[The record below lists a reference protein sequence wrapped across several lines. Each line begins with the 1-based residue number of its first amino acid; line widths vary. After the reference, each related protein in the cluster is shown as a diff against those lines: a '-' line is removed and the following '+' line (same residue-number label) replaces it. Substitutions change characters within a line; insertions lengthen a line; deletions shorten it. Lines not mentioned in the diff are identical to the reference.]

1 MQKGA
6 IFFVKFGI
14 YALFCYF
21 WAVIQIQNVTKSFGM
36 QVLLDGASLLIGD
49 HERVGL
55 VGRNGCGK
63 STLFKMI
70 LGQECLDGGNI
81 DIPKKYTLGY
91 LQQHLNFTHATVHE
105 EACSVLK
112 PNEDGWLEEHKV
124 EAILFGLG
132 FDEESMHKSPML
144 LSGGFQI
151 RLNLAKVLAAEP
163 DMLLL
168 DEPTNYLDIVSMR
181 WLSRFL
187 RSWKGEVL
195 LITHDHHFMDEV
207 CTHTA
212 GIFRH
217 KIRKVKGTV
226 EKLRETIAEEEEVA
240 QRTQENEAK
249 KKEQLEKV
257 IERFRYK
264 AAKAAMVQSKIKAA
278 AKLATGERLTHER
291 NLDFSFTE
299 AGFPGKRMLQIKG
312 LTFAYPNGPELITDL
327 TMEVFKGDRIAVIGP
342 NGRGKTTL
350 LNLIAKELQPTAGE
364 ISYNPNLQINYFGQ
378 TNINRLNL
386 DNTVEEEIA
395 SAIEEVSQKSRARG
409 LAGLMMFSGDAALK
423 KVKVLSGGERSR
435 VLLGKILASAC
446 NMLLLDEP
454 TNHLDMESIE
464 SLIDALEDYE
474 GTALVVT
481 HDEELLH
488 AFANRLVVFDGGTCR
503 IFEGTYADF
512 LEKVGWASEK
522 KPGGANSANIKVS
535 NIDVKTDSSP
545 IPSAA
550 NATGIAEAGGV
561 PRAGMDR
568 KARADYI
575 AERSKVI
582 KPLEKKLAK
591 IEEDIAKAEALG
603 GELEAKLV
611 TASENGDGNAIT
623 AIAKDMDDNKKSVDS
638 LYEDWEKTSAEL
650 ESAKDR
656 YPI

>member
-1 MQKGA
+1 M
-6 IFFVKFGI
+6 
-14 YALFCYF
+14 
-21 WAVIQIQNVTKSFGM
+21 IQIQNVSKSFGM
-36 QVLLDGASLLIGD
+36 QVLLDGASMLVAD

-81 DIPKKYTLGY
+81 DIPKGYTIGY
-91 LQQHLNFTHATVHE
+91 LQQHIKFTHPTVHE

-112 PNEDGWLEEHKV
+112 VNEDGWLEEHKV

-132 FDEESMHKSPML
+132 FDEESMQKDPML

-151 RLNLAKVLAAEP
+151 RLNLAKVLASEP

-187 RSWKGEVL
+187 RAWKGEVL

-207 CTHTA
+207 CTHTV
-212 GIFRH
+212 GIHRH
-217 KIRKVKGTV
+217 KMRKVKGTV

-240 QRTQENEAK
+240 MRTQENEQR
-249 KKEQLEKV
+249 KKEQLERV

-291 NLDFSFTE
+291 NLDFNFKNAE
-299 AGFPGKRMLQIKG
+299 FPGKRMLQIHG
-312 LTFAYPNGPELITDL
+312 LSFAYKNENGYGPELISDL
-327 TMEVFKGDRIAVIGP
+327 ELEVFKGDRIAIIGP

-350 LNLIAKELQPTAGE
+350 LNLIAKEFEPTKGT
-364 ISYNPNLQINYFGQ
+364 INYNPNLKINYFGQ

-386 DNTVEEEIA
+386 ENTVEEEIA
-395 SAIEEVSQKSRARG
+395 SAIADVSQKSRARS
-409 LAGLMMFSGDAALK
+409 LAGVMMFSGDTAMK

-435 VLLGKILASAC
+435 VLLGKILANES

-464 SLIDALEDYE
+464 SLIDALEDYD

-488 AFANRLVVFDGGTCR
+488 AFATRLIVFDGGKCR

-535 NIDVKTDSSP
+535 NIDVTDDKPVSS
-545 IPSAA
+545 
-550 NATGIAEAGGV
+550 T
-561 PRAGMDR
+561 PRTKEDR
-568 KARADYI
+568 RARADYI

-582 KPLEKKLAK
+582 KPLEKETARLEA
-591 IEEDIAKAEALG
+591 EIAKAEALG

-611 TASENGDGNAIT
+611 AASESGDGNAIT
-623 AIAKDMDDNKKSVDS
+623 SIAKDMDENKKLTEE
-638 LYEDWEKTSAEL
+638 LYAAWEKATAAL
-650 ESAKDR
+650 EEAKEKYKLD
-656 YPI
+656 

>member
-1 MQKGA
+1 M
-6 IFFVKFGI
+6 
-14 YALFCYF
+14 
-21 WAVIQIQNVTKSFGM
+21 IQIQNVSKSFGM
-36 QVLLDGASLLIGD
+36 QVLLDGASMLVAD

-81 DIPKKYTLGY
+81 DIPKGYTIGY
-91 LQQHLNFTHATVHE
+91 LQQHIKFTHPTVHE

-112 PNEDGWLEEHKV
+112 VNEDGWLEEHKV

-132 FDEESMHKSPML
+132 FDEESMQKDPML

-151 RLNLAKVLAAEP
+151 RLNLAKVLASEP

-187 RSWKGEVL
+187 RAWKGEVL

-207 CTHTA
+207 CTHTV
-212 GIFRH
+212 GIHRH
-217 KIRKVKGTV
+217 KMRKVKGTV

-240 QRTQENEAK
+240 MRTQENEQR

-278 AKLATGERLTHER
+278 AKLATGERLSHER
-291 NLDFSFTE
+291 NLDFNFKNAE
-299 AGFPGKRMLQIKG
+299 FPGKRMLQIHG
-312 LTFAYPNGPELITDL
+312 LHFAYKNEDGYGPELITDL
-327 TMEVFKGDRIAVIGP
+327 EMEIFKGDRIAIIGP

-350 LNLIAKELQPTAGE
+350 LNLIANEFAPTQGT
-364 ISYNPNLQINYFGQ
+364 INYNPNLKINYFGQ

-395 SAIEEVSQKSRARG
+395 SAITDVSQKSRARS
-409 LAGLMMFSGDAALK
+409 LAGLMMFSGDTAMK
-423 KVKVLSGGERSR
+423 KIKVLSGGERSR
-435 VLLGKILASAC
+435 VLLGKILANES

-464 SLIDALEDYE
+464 SLIDALEDYD

-488 AFANRLVVFDGGTCR
+488 AFANRLIVFDGGKCR
-503 IFEGTYADF
+503 VFEGSYADF

-522 KPGGANSANIKVS
+522 KPGGASSANIKVS
-535 NIDVKTDSSP
+535 NIDVTNDKPVSS
-545 IPSAA
+545 
-550 NATGIAEAGGV
+550 T
-561 PRAGMDR
+561 PRSKEDR
-568 KARADYI
+568 RARADYI

-582 KPLEKKLAK
+582 KPLEKETARLEA
-591 IEEDIAKAEALG
+591 EIAKAEAIG

-611 TASENGDGNAIT
+611 AASESGDGNAIT
-623 AIAKDMDDNKKSVDS
+623 AIAKDMDDNKKLTEE
-638 LYEDWEKTSAEL
+638 LYAAWEKASAEL
-650 ESAKDR
+650 EAAKDK
-656 YPI
+656 YKLD

>member
-1 MQKGA
+1 MACDFMASSGQFLNSTPVDQSVIITVGPFGNDIEGCLITVLFEHGQSDINIALWAIVERERNSCRTEACPGTDLNGLRVSGTRNGDREHPTHRHCKRSTLFHGPPFGYVYQVKIHPIWQKGA

-14 YALFCYF
+14 YGLFCYF
-21 WAVIQIQNVTKSFGM
+21 WAVIQIQNVTKSFGV
-36 QVLLDGASLLIGD
+36 QVLLDGASLLVGD

-70 LGQECLDGGNI
+70 LGQECLDGGSI

-151 RLNLAKVLAAEP
+151 RLNLAKVLASEP

-187 RSWKGEVL
+187 RNWKGEVL

-212 GIFRH
+212 GIHRH

-226 EKLRETIAEEEEVA
+226 EKLRETITEEEEVA

-299 AGFPGKRMLQIKG
+299 APFPGKRMLQIKG
-312 LTFAYPNGPELITDL
+312 LSFAYDGGPELITDL

-364 ISYNPNLQINYFGQ
+364 ISHNPNLQINYFGQ

-395 SAIEEVSQKSRARG
+395 TAIEEVSQKSRARG

-488 AFANRLVVFDGGTCR
+488 AFATRLVVFDGGKCR
-503 IFEGTYADF
+503 IFEGSYADF

-522 KPGGANSANIKVS
+522 KPGGTESANIK
-535 NIDVKTDSSP
+535 K
-545 IPSAA
+545 
-550 NATGIAEAGGV
+550 
-561 PRAGMDR
+561 RL
-568 KARADYI
+568 K
-575 AERSKVI
+575 
-582 KPLEKKLAK
+582 
-591 IEEDIAKAEALG
+591 
-603 GELEAKLV
+603 
-611 TASENGDGNAIT
+611 
-623 AIAKDMDDNKKSVDS
+623 
-638 LYEDWEKTSAEL
+638 
-650 ESAKDR
+650 
-656 YPI
+656 

>member
-1 MQKGA
+1 MTSRPELLT
-6 IFFVKFGI
+6 KFSS
-14 YALFCYF
+14 
-21 WAVIQIQNVTKSFGM
+21 VIQIQNVSKSFGV
-36 QVLLDGASLLIGD
+36 QVLLDGASMLVGD

-63 STLFKMI
+63 STLFKLI
-70 LGQECLDGGNI
+70 LGQECLDGGSI

-112 PNEDGWLEEHKV
+112 PNEDGWIEEHKV

-151 RLNLAKVLAAEP
+151 RLNLAKVLASEP

-217 KIRKVKGTV
+217 KIRKVKGSV
-226 EKLRETIAEEEEVA
+226 EKLRETVAEEEEVA

-249 KKEQLEKV
+249 KKAQLEQV

-299 AGFPGKRMLQIKG
+299 AGFPGKRMLQIKE
-312 LTFAYPNGPELITDL
+312 LSFAYPNRAEDGTVQGMGPELITDL

-350 LNLIAKELQPTAGE
+350 LNLIAKELSPTAGE
-364 ISYNPNLQINYFGQ
+364 ISHNPNLQINYFGQ

-395 SAIEEVSQKSRARG
+395 SAIEEVAQKSRARG

-435 VLLGKILASAC
+435 VLLGKILASPC

-474 GTALVVT
+474 GTAMVVT

-488 AFANRLVVFDGGTCR
+488 AFATRLVVFDGGKCR

-522 KPGGANSANIKVS
+522 KPGGSESANIKVS
-535 NIDVKTDSSP
+535 NIDVKTDSGN
-545 IPSAA
+545 SA
-550 NATGIAEAGGV
+550 GAG
-561 PRAGMDR
+561 PRTKEDR

-575 AERSKVI
+575 AERSKVV
-582 KPLEKKLAK
+582 KPLEKQLAK

-611 TASENGDGNAIT
+611 TASESGDGNAIT
-623 AIAKDMDDNKKSVDS
+623 AIAKDMDDNKKKVDQ
-638 LYEDWEKTSAEL
+638 LYEEWERVSAEL
-650 ESAKDR
+650 EAAKDK

>member
-1 MQKGA
+1 M
-6 IFFVKFGI
+6 
-14 YALFCYF
+14 
-21 WAVIQIQNVTKSFGM
+21 IQVQNVSKSFGM
-36 QVLLDGASLLIGD
+36 QVLLDGASMLVAD

-70 LGQECLDGGNI
+70 LGQECIDGGNI
-81 DIPKKYTLGY
+81 DIPKGYTIGY
-91 LQQHLNFTHATVHE
+91 LQQHIKFTHPTVHE

-112 PNEDGWLEEHKV
+112 VNEDGWLEEHKV

-132 FDEESMHKSPML
+132 FDEESMQKDPML

-151 RLNLAKVLAAEP
+151 RLNLAKVLASEP

-187 RSWKGEVL
+187 RAWKGEVL

-207 CTHTA
+207 CTHTV
-212 GIFRH
+212 GIHRH
-217 KIRKVKGTV
+217 KMRKVKGTV

-240 QRTQENEAK
+240 MRTQENEQR

-291 NLDFSFTE
+291 NLDFNFKSAE
-299 AGFPGKRMLQIKG
+299 FPGKRMLQIHG
-312 LTFAYPNGPELITDL
+312 LHFAYKNEDGYGPELITDL
-327 TMEVFKGDRIAVIGP
+327 EMEVFKGDRIAIIGP

-350 LNLIAKELQPTAGE
+350 LNLIANEFAPTQGT
-364 ISYNPNLQINYFGQ
+364 INYNPNLKINYFGQ

-395 SAIEEVSQKSRARG
+395 SAIADVSQKSRARS
-409 LAGLMMFSGDAALK
+409 LAGLMMFSGDTAMK
-423 KVKVLSGGERSR
+423 KIKVLSGGERSR
-435 VLLGKILASAC
+435 VLLGKILANES

-464 SLIDALEDYE
+464 SLIDALEDYD

-488 AFANRLVVFDGGTCR
+488 AFANRLIVFDGGKCR
-503 IFEGTYADF
+503 VFEGSYADF

-535 NIDVKTDSSP
+535 NIDVTDDKPVSS
-545 IPSAA
+545 
-550 NATGIAEAGGV
+550 T
-561 PRAGMDR
+561 PRTKEDR
-568 KARADYI
+568 RARADYI

-582 KPLEKKLAK
+582 KPLEKETARLEA
-591 IEEDIAKAEALG
+591 EIAKAEAIG

-611 TASENGDGNAIT
+611 AASESGDGNAIT
-623 AIAKDMDDNKKSVDS
+623 SIAKEMDDNKKLTEE
-638 LYEDWEKTSAEL
+638 LYAAWEKASAEL
-650 ESAKDR
+650 EAAKDK
-656 YPI
+656 YKLD

>member
-1 MQKGA
+1 
-6 IFFVKFGI
+6 
-14 YALFCYF
+14 
-21 WAVIQIQNVTKSFGM
+21 M
-36 QVLLDGASLLIGD
+36 QVLLDGASMLVAD

-81 DIPKKYTLGY
+81 DIPKGYTIGY
-91 LQQHLNFTHATVHE
+91 LQQHIKFTHPTVHE

-112 PNEDGWLEEHKV
+112 VNEDGWLEEH
-124 EAILFGLG
+124 
-132 FDEESMHKSPML
+132 
-144 LSGGFQI
+144 
-151 RLNLAKVLAAEP
+151 
-163 DMLLL
+163 
-168 DEPTNYLDIVSMR
+168 EPTNYLDIVSMR

-187 RSWKGEVL
+187 RAWKGEVL

-207 CTHTA
+207 CTHTV
-212 GIFRH
+212 GIHRH
-217 KIRKVKGTV
+217 KMRKVKGTV

-240 QRTQENEAK
+240 MRTQENEQR

-278 AKLATGERLTHER
+278 AKLATGERLSHER
-291 NLDFSFTE
+291 NLDFNFKNAE
-299 AGFPGKRMLQIKG
+299 FPGKRMLQIHG
-312 LTFAYPNGPELITDL
+312 LSFAYKNEDGYGPELISDL
-327 TMEVFKGDRIAVIGP
+327 ELEVFKGDRIAIIGP

-350 LNLIAKELQPTAGE
+350 LNLIAKEFEPTQGT
-364 ISYNPNLQINYFGQ
+364 INYNPNLKINYFGQ

-386 DNTVEEEIA
+386 ENTVEEEIA
-395 SAIEEVSQKSRARG
+395 SAIADVSQKSRARS
-409 LAGLMMFSGDAALK
+409 LAGVMMFSGDTAMK

-435 VLLGKILASAC
+435 VLLGKILANES

-464 SLIDALEDYE
+464 SLIDALEDYD

-488 AFANRLVVFDGGTCR
+488 AFATRLIVFDGGKCR

-535 NIDVKTDSSP
+535 NIDVTDDKPVSS
-545 IPSAA
+545 
-550 NATGIAEAGGV
+550 T
-561 PRAGMDR
+561 PRTKEDR
-568 KARADYI
+568 RARADYI

-582 KPLEKKLAK
+582 KPLEKETARLEA
-591 IEEDIAKAEALG
+591 EIAKAEALG

-611 TASENGDGNAIT
+611 AASESGDGNAIT
-623 AIAKDMDDNKKSVDS
+623 SIAKDMDENKKLTEE
-638 LYEDWEKTSAEL
+638 LYAAWEKASAEL
-650 ESAKDR
+650 EAAKDK
-656 YPI
+656 YKLD

>member
-1 MQKGA
+1 M
-6 IFFVKFGI
+6 
-14 YALFCYF
+14 
-21 WAVIQIQNVTKSFGM
+21 IQIQNVSKSFGV
-36 QVLLDGASLLIGD
+36 QVLLDGASLLVGD

-70 LGQECLDGGNI
+70 MGQECLDGGSI

-112 PNEDGWLEEHKV
+112 PNEDGWIEEHKV

-132 FDEESMHKSPML
+132 FDEESMHKSPSF

-151 RLNLAKVLAAEP
+151 RLNLAKVLASEP

-187 RSWKGEVL
+187 RNWKGEVL

-217 KIRKVKGTV
+217 KIRKVKGSV

-299 AGFPGKRMLQIKG
+299 APFPGKRMLQIKG
-312 LTFAYPNGPELITDL
+312 LSFAYPDKDADGNVKGMGPELITDL

-364 ISYNPNLQINYFGQ
+364 ISHNPNLQINYFGQ

-386 DNTVEEEIA
+386 ENNVEEEIA
-395 SAIEEVSQKSRARG
+395 TAIEEVSQKSRARG

-474 GTALVVT
+474 GTAMVVT

-488 AFANRLVVFDGGTCR
+488 AFATRLVVFDGGKCR

-522 KPGGANSANIKVS
+522 KPGGTESANIKVS
-535 NIDVKTDSSP
+535 NIDVKTDS
-545 IPSAA
+545 A
-550 NATGIAEAGGV
+550 NSGA
-561 PRAGMDR
+561 PRAKEDR

-575 AERSKVI
+575 AERSKII
-582 KPLEKKLAK
+582 KPLEKRLAN
-591 IEEDIAKAEALG
+591 IEAEIAKAEALG

-611 TASENGDGNAIT
+611 TASESGDGNAIT
-623 AIAKDMDDNKKSVDS
+623 AIAKDMDDNKKKVDQ

-650 ESAKDR
+650 ESAKDK

>member
-1 MQKGA
+1 MAWGSLFF
-6 IFFVKFGI
+6 IFGF
-14 YALFCYF
+14 
-21 WAVIQIQNVTKSFGM
+21 VIQIQNVSKSFGM
-36 QVLLDGASLLIGD
+36 QVLLDGASMLVAD
-49 HERVGL
+49 HERVG
-55 VGRNGCGK
+55 
-63 STLFKMI
+63 
-70 LGQECLDGGNI
+70 
-81 DIPKKYTLGY
+81 P
-91 LQQHLNFTHATVHE
+91 TVHE

-112 PNEDGWLEEHKV
+112 VNEDGWLEEHKV

-132 FDEESMHKSPML
+132 FDEESMQKDPML

-151 RLNLAKVLAAEP
+151 RLNLAKVLASEP

-187 RSWKGEVL
+187 RAWKGEVL

-207 CTHTA
+207 CTHTV
-212 GIFRH
+212 GIHRH
-217 KIRKVKGTV
+217 KMRKVKGTV

-240 QRTQENEAK
+240 MRTQENEQR

-291 NLDFSFTE
+291 NLDFNFKNAE
-299 AGFPGKRMLQIKG
+299 FPGKRMLQIHG
-312 LTFAYPNGPELITDL
+312 LHFAYKNENGYGPELISDL
-327 TMEVFKGDRIAVIGP
+327 EMEVFKGDRIAIIGP

-350 LNLIAKELQPTAGE
+350 LNLIAKEFEPTQGT
-364 ISYNPNLQINYFGQ
+364 INYNPNLKINYFGQ

-386 DNTVEEEIA
+386 ENTVEEEIA
-395 SAIEEVSQKSRARG
+395 SAIADVSQKSRARS
-409 LAGLMMFSGDAALK
+409 LAGLMMFSGDTAMK

-435 VLLGKILASAC
+435 VLLGKILANESNMLLLDEPKILANES

-464 SLIDALEDYE
+464 SLIDALEDYD

-488 AFANRLVVFDGGTCR
+488 AFATR
-503 IFEGTYADF
+503 ADF

-535 NIDVKTDSSP
+535 NIDVTDDKPVSS
-545 IPSAA
+545 
-550 NATGIAEAGGV
+550 T
-561 PRAGMDR
+561 PRTKEDR
-568 KARADYI
+568 RARADYI

-582 KPLEKKLAK
+582 KPLEKETARLEA
-591 IEEDIAKAEALG
+591 EIAKAEALG

-611 TASENGDGNAIT
+611 AASESGDGNAIT
-623 AIAKDMDDNKKSVDS
+623 SIAKDMDENKKLTEE
-638 LYEDWEKTSAEL
+638 LYAAWEKASAEL
-650 ESAKDR
+650 EAAKDK
-656 YPI
+656 YKLD

>member
-1 MQKGA
+1 M
-6 IFFVKFGI
+6 
-14 YALFCYF
+14 
-21 WAVIQIQNVTKSFGM
+21 IQIQNVTKSFGV

-291 NLDFSFTE
+291 NLEFSFTE

-312 LTFAYPNGPELITDL
+312 LSFAYPNKSEDGNLQGMGPELITDL

-512 LEKVGWASEK
+512 LEKVGWVSEK

-535 NIDVKTDSSP
+535 NIDVKGDSENAA
-545 IPSAA
+545 PSAK
-550 NATGIAEAGGV
+550 E
-561 PRAGMDR
+561 DR

-611 TASENGDGNAIT
+611 AASESGDGNAIT

>member
-1 MQKGA
+1 M
-6 IFFVKFGI
+6 
-14 YALFCYF
+14 
-21 WAVIQIQNVTKSFGM
+21 
-36 QVLLDGASLLIGD
+36 
-49 HERVGL
+49 
-55 VGRNGCGK
+55 
-63 STLFKMI
+63 
-70 LGQECLDGGNI
+70 
-81 DIPKKYTLGY
+81 
-91 LQQHLNFTHATVHE
+91 
-105 EACSVLK
+105 
-112 PNEDGWLEEHKV
+112 NEDGWLEEHKV

-132 FDEESMHKSPML
+132 FDEESMQKDPML

-151 RLNLAKVLAAEP
+151 RLNLAKVLASEP

-187 RSWKGEVL
+187 RAWKGEVL

-207 CTHTA
+207 CTHTV
-212 GIFRH
+212 GIHRH
-217 KIRKVKGTV
+217 KMRKVKGTV

-240 QRTQENEAK
+240 MRTQENEQR

-291 NLDFSFTE
+291 NLDFNFKNAE
-299 AGFPGKRMLQIKG
+299 FPGKRMLQIHG
-312 LTFAYPNGPELITDL
+312 LSFAYKNENGYGPELISDL
-327 TMEVFKGDRIAVIGP
+327 ELEVFKGDRIAIIGP

-350 LNLIAKELQPTAGE
+350 LNLIAKEFEPTQGT
-364 ISYNPNLQINYFGQ
+364 INYNPNLKINYFGQ

-386 DNTVEEEIA
+386 ENTVEEEIA
-395 SAIEEVSQKSRARG
+395 SAITDVSQKSRARS
-409 LAGLMMFSGDAALK
+409 LAGVMMFSGDTAMK

-435 VLLGKILASAC
+435 VLLGKILANES

-464 SLIDALEDYE
+464 SLIDALEDYD

-488 AFANRLVVFDGGTCR
+488 AFATRLIVFDGGKCR

-535 NIDVKTDSSP
+535 NIDVTDDKPVSS
-545 IPSAA
+545 
-550 NATGIAEAGGV
+550 T
-561 PRAGMDR
+561 PRTKEDR
-568 KARADYI
+568 RARADYI

-582 KPLEKKLAK
+582 KPLEKETARLEA
-591 IEEDIAKAEALG
+591 EIAKAEALG

-611 TASENGDGNAIT
+611 AASESGDGNAIT
-623 AIAKDMDDNKKSVDS
+623 SIAKDMDENKKLTEE
-638 LYEDWEKTSAEL
+638 LYAAWEKASAEL
-650 ESAKDR
+650 EAAKDK
-656 YPI
+656 YKLD

>member
-1 MQKGA
+1 M
-6 IFFVKFGI
+6 
-14 YALFCYF
+14 
-21 WAVIQIQNVTKSFGM
+21 IQIQNVSKSFGM
-36 QVLLDGASLLIGD
+36 QVLLDGASMLVAD

-81 DIPKKYTLGY
+81 DIPKGYTIGY
-91 LQQHLNFTHATVHE
+91 LQQHIKFTHPTVHK

-112 PNEDGWLEEHKV
+112 VNEDGWLEEHKV

-132 FDEESMHKSPML
+132 FDEESMQKDPML

-151 RLNLAKVLAAEP
+151 RLNLAKVLASEP

-187 RSWKGEVL
+187 RAWKGEVL

-207 CTHTA
+207 CTHTV
-212 GIFRH
+212 GIHRH
-217 KIRKVKGTV
+217 KMRKVKGTV

-240 QRTQENEAK
+240 MRTQENEQR

-291 NLDFSFTE
+291 NLDFNFKNAE
-299 AGFPGKRMLQIKG
+299 FPGKRMLQIHG
-312 LTFAYPNGPELITDL
+312 LHFAYKNENGYGPELISDL
-327 TMEVFKGDRIAVIGP
+327 EMEVFKGDRIAIIGP

-350 LNLIAKELQPTAGE
+350 LNLIAKEFEPTQGT
-364 ISYNPNLQINYFGQ
+364 INYNPNLKINYFGQ

-386 DNTVEEEIA
+386 ENTVEEEIA
-395 SAIEEVSQKSRARG
+395 SAIADVSQKSRARS
-409 LAGLMMFSGDAALK
+409 LAGVMMFSGDTAMK

-435 VLLGKILASAC
+435 VLLGKILANES

-464 SLIDALEDYE
+464 SLIDALEDYD

-488 AFANRLVVFDGGTCR
+488 AFATRLIVFDGGKCR

-535 NIDVKTDSSP
+535 NIDVTDDK
-545 IPSAA
+545 IVGSA
-550 NATGIAEAGGV
+550 
-561 PRAGMDR
+561 PRSKEDR
-568 KARADYI
+568 RARADYI

-582 KPLEKKLAK
+582 KPLEKETARLEA
-591 IEEDIAKAEALG
+591 EIAKAEALG

-611 TASENGDGNAIT
+611 AASESGDGNAIT
-623 AIAKDMDDNKKSVDS
+623 AIAKDMDENKKLTEE
-638 LYEDWEKTSAEL
+638 LYAAWEKASAEL
-650 ESAKDR
+650 EAAKDK
-656 YPI
+656 YKLD

>member
-1 MQKGA
+1 
-6 IFFVKFGI
+6 
-14 YALFCYF
+14 
-21 WAVIQIQNVTKSFGM
+21 
-36 QVLLDGASLLIGD
+36 
-49 HERVGL
+49 
-55 VGRNGCGK
+55 
-63 STLFKMI
+63 MI
-70 LGQECLDGGNI
+70 LGQECLDGGSI

-112 PNEDGWLEEHKV
+112 PNEDGWIEEHKV

-151 RLNLAKVLAAEP
+151 RLNLAKVLASEP

-187 RSWKGEVL
+187 RNWKGEVL

-217 KIRKVKGTV
+217 KIRKVKGSV
-226 EKLRETIAEEEEVA
+226 EKLRETVAEEEEVA

-249 KKEQLEKV
+249 KKAQLEQV

-312 LTFAYPNGPELITDL
+312 LSFAYPSRTEDGTVQGMGPELITDL
-327 TMEVFKGDRIAVIGP
+327 TMEVFKGDRIAIIGP

-350 LNLIAKELQPTAGE
+350 LNLIAKELSPTAGE
-364 ISYNPNLQINYFGQ
+364 ISHNPNLQINYFGQ

-395 SAIEEVSQKSRARG
+395 SAIEEVAQKSRARG

-435 VLLGKILASAC
+435 VLLGKILASPC

-474 GTALVVT
+474 GTAMVVT

-488 AFANRLVVFDGGTCR
+488 AFATRLVVFDGGKCR

-522 KPGGANSANIKVS
+522 KPGGSESANIKVS
-535 NIDVKTDSSP
+535 NIDVKTDGG
-545 IPSAA
+545 SASA
-550 NATGIAEAGGV
+550 NNAAGGA
-561 PRAGMDR
+561 PRAKEDR

-591 IEEDIAKAEALG
+591 LEEDIAKAEALG

-611 TASENGDGNAIT
+611 TASESGDGNAIT
-623 AIAKDMDDNKKSVDS
+623 AIAKDMDDNKKKVDQ
-638 LYEDWEKTSAEL
+638 LYEEWEKVSAEL
-650 ESAKDR
+650 EAAKDK

>member
-1 MQKGA
+1 
-6 IFFVKFGI
+6 
-14 YALFCYF
+14 
-21 WAVIQIQNVTKSFGM
+21 
-36 QVLLDGASLLIGD
+36 
-49 HERVGL
+49 VGL

-70 LGQECLDGGNI
+70 LGQECLDGGSI

-132 FDEESMHKSPML
+132 FDEESMHKSPSL

-151 RLNLAKVLAAEP
+151 RLNLAKVLASEP

-226 EKLRETIAEEEEVA
+226 EKLRETVAEEEEVA

-291 NLDFSFTE
+291 NLEFSFTE

-312 LTFAYPNGPELITDL
+312 LSFAYPNKGEDGTVQGMGPELITDL

-364 ISYNPNLQINYFGQ
+364 ITYNPNLQINYFGQ

-409 LAGLMMFSGDAALK
+409 LAGLMMFSGDNALK

-435 VLLGKILASAC
+435 VLLGKILASPC

-488 AFANRLVVFDGGTCR
+488 AFATRLVVFDGGTCR

-522 KPGGANSANIKVS
+522 KPGGSESANIKVS
-535 NIDVKTDSSP
+535 NIDVKGDADNPAPASN
-545 IPSAA
+545 A
-550 NATGIAEAGGV
+550 NAA
-561 PRAGMDR
+561 PRAKEDR

-611 TASENGDGNAIT
+611 TASESGDGNAIT
-623 AIAKDMDDNKKSVDS
+623 AIAKDMDDNKNLVDS
-638 LYEDWEKTSAEL
+638 LYAEWERTSAEL
-650 ESAKDR
+650 EAAKDK

>member
-1 MQKGA
+1 
-6 IFFVKFGI
+6 
-14 YALFCYF
+14 
-21 WAVIQIQNVTKSFGM
+21 VIQIQNVSKSFGV
-36 QVLLDGASLLIGD
+36 QVLLDGASLLVGD

-70 LGQECLDGGNI
+70 LGQECLDGGSI

-132 FDEESMHKSPML
+132 FDEESMHKSPSL

-151 RLNLAKVLAAEP
+151 RLNLAKVLASEP

-217 KIRKVKGTV
+217 KIRKVKGSV
-226 EKLRETIAEEEEVA
+226 EKLRETVAEEEEVA

-291 NLDFSFTE
+291 NLEFSFTE

-312 LTFAYPNGPELITDL
+312 LSFAYPNKGEDGTVQGMGPELITDL

-364 ISYNPNLQINYFGQ
+364 ITYNPNLQINYFGQ

-409 LAGLMMFSGDAALK
+409 LAGLMMFSGDNALK

-435 VLLGKILASAC
+435 VLLGKILASPC

-488 AFANRLVVFDGGTCR
+488 AFATRLVVFDGGTCR

-522 KPGGANSANIKVS
+522 KPGGSESANIKVS
-535 NIDVKTDSSP
+535 NIDVKGDANSP
-545 IPSAA
+545 APASNA
-550 NATGIAEAGGV
+550 NAA
-561 PRAGMDR
+561 PRAKEDR

-582 KPLEKKLAK
+582 KPLEKKLTK

-611 TASENGDGNAIT
+611 TASESGDGNAIT
-623 AIAKDMDDNKKSVDS
+623 AIAKDMDDNKNLVDS
-638 LYEDWEKTSAEL
+638 LYAEWERTSAEL
-650 ESAKDR
+650 EAAKDK

>member
-1 MQKGA
+1 MCG
-6 IFFVKFGI
+6 IWHGRRFFLI
-14 YALFCYF
+14 LPP
-21 WAVIQIQNVTKSFGM
+21 VIQIQNVTKSFGV

-291 NLDFSFTE
+291 NLEFSFTE

-312 LTFAYPNGPELITDL
+312 ISFAYPNKGEDGTVQGMGPELITDL

-512 LEKVGWASEK
+512 LEKVGWSSEK

-535 NIDVKTDSSP
+535 NIDVKGDSGANRADNAA
-545 IPSAA
+545 PSAK
-550 NATGIAEAGGV
+550 E
-561 PRAGMDR
+561 DR

-611 TASENGDGNAIT
+611 AASESGDGNAIT
-623 AIAKDMDDNKKSVDS
+623 AIAKDMDDNKKVVDS

>member
-1 MQKGA
+1 M
-6 IFFVKFGI
+6 
-14 YALFCYF
+14 
-21 WAVIQIQNVTKSFGM
+21 
-36 QVLLDGASLLIGD
+36 DGASLLVGD

-70 LGQECLDGGNI
+70 LGQECLDGGSI

-112 PNEDGWLEEHKV
+112 PNEEGWIEEHKV

-132 FDEESMHKSPML
+132 FDEESMHKSPSF

-151 RLNLAKVLAAEP
+151 RLNLAKVLASEP

-187 RSWKGEVL
+187 RNWKGEVL

-217 KIRKVKGTV
+217 KIRKVKGSV

-299 AGFPGKRMLQIKG
+299 APFPGKRMLQIKG
-312 LTFAYPNGPELITDL
+312 LSFAYPDKDADGNVKGMGPELITDL

-364 ISYNPNLQINYFGQ
+364 ISHNPNLQINYFGQ

-386 DNTVEEEIA
+386 ENNVEEEIA
-395 SAIEEVSQKSRARG
+395 TAIEEVSQKSRARG

-474 GTALVVT
+474 GTAMVVT

-488 AFANRLVVFDGGTCR
+488 AFATRLVVFDGGKCR

-522 KPGGANSANIKVS
+522 KPGGSESANIKVS
-535 NIDVKTDSSP
+535 NIDVKTDNGNSG
-545 IPSAA
+545 A
-550 NATGIAEAGGV
+550 
-561 PRAGMDR
+561 PRAKEDR

-575 AERSKVI
+575 AERSKII
-582 KPLEKKLAK
+582 KPLEKRLAN
-591 IEEDIAKAEALG
+591 IEAEIAKAEALG
-603 GELEAKLV
+603 GELESKLV
-611 TASENGDGNAIT
+611 TASESGDGNAIT
-623 AIAKDMDDNKKSVDS
+623 AIAKEMDDNKKKVDQ

-650 ESAKDR
+650 ESAKDK

>member
-1 MQKGA
+1 M
-6 IFFVKFGI
+6 
-14 YALFCYF
+14 
-21 WAVIQIQNVTKSFGM
+21 IQVQNVSKSFGM
-36 QVLLDGASLLIGD
+36 QVLLDGASMLVAD

-70 LGQECLDGGNI
+70 LGQECIDGGNI
-81 DIPKKYTLGY
+81 DIPKGYTIGY
-91 LQQHLNFTHATVHE
+91 LQQHIKFTHPTVHE

-112 PNEDGWLEEHKV
+112 VNEDGWLEEHKV

-132 FDEESMHKSPML
+132 FDEESMQKDPML

-151 RLNLAKVLAAEP
+151 RLNLAKVLASEP

-187 RSWKGEVL
+187 RAWKGEVL

-207 CTHTA
+207 CTHTV
-212 GIFRH
+212 GIHRH
-217 KIRKVKGTV
+217 KMRKVKGTV

-240 QRTQENEAK
+240 MRTHENEQR

-291 NLDFSFTE
+291 NLDFNFKSAE
-299 AGFPGKRMLQIKG
+299 FPGKRMLQIHG
-312 LTFAYPNGPELITDL
+312 LHFAYKNEDGYGPELITDL
-327 TMEVFKGDRIAVIGP
+327 EMEVFKGDRIAIIGP

-350 LNLIAKELQPTAGE
+350 LNLIANEFAPTQGT
-364 ISYNPNLQINYFGQ
+364 INYNPNLKINYFGQ

-395 SAIEEVSQKSRARG
+395 SAIADVSQKSRARS
-409 LAGLMMFSGDAALK
+409 LAGLMMFSGDTAMK
-423 KVKVLSGGERSR
+423 KIKVLSGGERSR
-435 VLLGKILASAC
+435 VLLGKILANES

-464 SLIDALEDYE
+464 SLIDALEDYD

-488 AFANRLVVFDGGTCR
+488 AFANRLIVFDGGKCR
-503 IFEGTYADF
+503 VFEGSYADF

-535 NIDVKTDSSP
+535 NIDVTDDKPVSS
-545 IPSAA
+545 
-550 NATGIAEAGGV
+550 T
-561 PRAGMDR
+561 PRTKEDR
-568 KARADYI
+568 RARADYI

-582 KPLEKKLAK
+582 KPLEKETARLEA
-591 IEEDIAKAEALG
+591 EIAKAEAIG

-611 TASENGDGNAIT
+611 AASESGDGNAIT
-623 AIAKDMDDNKKSVDS
+623 SIAKEMDDNKKLTEE
-638 LYEDWEKTSAEL
+638 LYAAWEKASAEL
-650 ESAKDR
+650 EAAKDK
-656 YPI
+656 YKLD

>member
-1 MQKGA
+1 
-6 IFFVKFGI
+6 
-14 YALFCYF
+14 
-21 WAVIQIQNVTKSFGM
+21 M
-36 QVLLDGASLLIGD
+36 QVLLDGASMLVAD

-81 DIPKKYTLGY
+81 DIPKGYTIGY
-91 LQQHLNFTHATVHE
+91 LQQHIKFTHPTVHE

-112 PNEDGWLEEHKV
+112 VNEDGWLEEHKV

-132 FDEESMHKSPML
+132 FDEESMQKDPML

-151 RLNLAKVLAAEP
+151 RLNLAKVLASEP

-187 RSWKGEVL
+187 RAWKGEVL

-207 CTHTA
+207 CTHTV
-212 GIFRH
+212 GIHRH
-217 KIRKVKGTV
+217 KMRKVKGTV

-240 QRTQENEAK
+240 MRTQENEQRK
-249 KKEQLEKV
+249 TLKGQNLEGATVSLWVKRLDSNV
-257 IERFRYK
+257 WDALWSFFNGTT
-264 AAKAAMVQSKIKAA
+264 SS
-278 AKLATGERLTHER
+278 ATGERLSHER
-291 NLDFSFTE
+291 NLDFNFKNAE
-299 AGFPGKRMLQIKG
+299 FPGKRMLQIHG
-312 LTFAYPNGPELITDL
+312 LSFAYKNENGYGPELISDL
-327 TMEVFKGDRIAVIGP
+327 EMEVFKGDRIAIIGP

-350 LNLIAKELQPTAGE
+350 LNLIAKEFEPTQGT
-364 ISYNPNLQINYFGQ
+364 INYNPNLKINYFGQ

-386 DNTVEEEIA
+386 ENTVEEEIA
-395 SAIEEVSQKSRARG
+395 SAIADVSQKSRARS
-409 LAGLMMFSGDAALK
+409 LAGVMMFSGDTAMK

-435 VLLGKILASAC
+435 VLLGKILANES

-464 SLIDALEDYE
+464 SLIDALEDYD

-488 AFANRLVVFDGGTCR
+488 AFATRLIVFDGGKCR

-535 NIDVKTDSSP
+535 NIDVTDDKPVSS
-545 IPSAA
+545 
-550 NATGIAEAGGV
+550 T
-561 PRAGMDR
+561 PRTKEDR
-568 KARADYI
+568 RARADYI

-582 KPLEKKLAK
+582 KPLEKETARLEA
-591 IEEDIAKAEALG
+591 EIAKAEALG

-611 TASENGDGNAIT
+611 AASESGDGNAIT
-623 AIAKDMDDNKKSVDS
+623 SIAKDMDENKKLTEE
-638 LYEDWEKTSAEL
+638 LYAAWEKASAEL
-650 ESAKDR
+650 EAAKDK
-656 YPI
+656 YKLD

>member
-1 MQKGA
+1 M
-6 IFFVKFGI
+6 
-14 YALFCYF
+14 
-21 WAVIQIQNVTKSFGM
+21 IQVQNVSKSFGE
-36 QVLLDGASLLIGD
+36 QVLLDGASFLVAS

-70 LGQECLDGGNI
+70 LGQECIDGGSI
-81 DIPKKYTLGY
+81 DIPKNYTIGY
-91 LQQHLNFTHATVHE
+91 LQQHINFKHATVHE

-112 PNEDGWLEEHKV
+112 PNEDGWIEEHKV

-151 RLNLAKVLAAEP
+151 RLNLAKVLASEP

-187 RSWKGEVL
+187 RAWKGEVL

-207 CTHTA
+207 CTHTV
-212 GIFRH
+212 GIHRH
-217 KIRKVKGTV
+217 KMRKVKGSV

-240 QRTQENEAK
+240 MRTQENEQR
-249 KKEQLEKV
+249 KKEQLERV
-257 IERFRYK
+257 SERFRYK

-278 AKLATGERLTHER
+278 AKLANGERLTHER

-299 AGFPGKRMLQIKG
+299 TPFPGKRMLQIKG
-312 LTFAYPNGPELITDL
+312 LHFAYPNRGDDGSVQGMGPELITDL
-327 TMEVFKGDRIAVIGP
+327 TMEIFKGDRIAVIGP

-522 KPGGANSANIKVS
+522 KPGGSNYANIKVS
-535 NIDVKTDSSP
+535 NIDVKGDAGGNGN
-545 IPSAA
+545 AA
-550 NATGIAEAGGV
+550 NPV
-561 PRAGMDR
+561 PRASMDR

-582 KPLEKKLAK
+582 KPLEKEIARLEA
-591 IEEDIAKAEALG
+591 EIAKAEELG

-611 TASENGDGNAIT
+611 TASESGDGATIT
-623 AIAKDMDDNKKSVDS
+623 AIAKDMDDNKKKVDQ

-650 ESAKDR
+650 EAAKDK

>member
-1 MQKGA
+1 
-6 IFFVKFGI
+6 
-14 YALFCYF
+14 
-21 WAVIQIQNVTKSFGM
+21 M
-36 QVLLDGASLLIGD
+36 QVLLDQASFLVGPR
-49 HERVGL
+49 ERVGL

-70 LGQECLDGGNI
+70 LGQECTDGGVI
-81 DIPKKYTLGY
+81 DIPKKYTIGY
-91 LQQHLNFTHATVHE
+91 LQQHINFSHATVHE

-151 RLNLAKVLAAEP
+151 RLNLAKVLASEP

-187 RSWKGEVL
+187 RNWKGEVL

-207 CTHTA
+207 CTHTI
-212 GIFRH
+212 GIHRH

-240 QRTQENEAK
+240 MRTQENEAK
-249 KKEQLEKV
+249 KKAQLDQL

-291 NLDFSFTE
+291 NLEFSFTE
-299 AGFPGKRMLQIKG
+299 APFPGKRMLQIHG
-312 LTFAYPNGPELITDL
+312 LHFKYDDGPELIADL
-327 TMEVFKGDRIAVIGP
+327 EFEVFKGDRIAIIGP

-350 LNLIAKELQPTAGE
+350 LNLIARELQPTQGE
-364 ISYNPNLQINYFGQ
+364 ICHNPNLQINYFGQ

-395 SAIEEVSQKSRARG
+395 TAIKEVSQKSRARG
-409 LAGLMMFSGDAALK
+409 LAGLMMFSGDNALK
-423 KVKVLSGGERSR
+423 KIKVLSGGERSR
-435 VLLGKILASAC
+435 VLLGKILAEEC
-446 NMLLLDEP
+446 NLLLLDEP

-464 SLIDALEDYE
+464 SLIDALDDYE
-474 GTALVVT
+474 GSAMVVT

-488 AFANRLVVFDGGTCR
+488 AFANRLVVFDGGQVR
-503 IFEGTYADF
+503 IFEGSYADF
-512 LEKVGWASEK
+512 LEKVGWAAER
-522 KPGGANSANIKVS
+522 KPGGMDSENAKLS
-535 NIDVKTDSSP
+535 NIDVTKDTEPAQSSV
-545 IPSAA
+545 PSAK
-550 NATGIAEAGGV
+550 
-561 PRAGMDR
+561 MDR

-582 KPLEKKLAK
+582 KPLEKAIAK
-591 IEEDIAKAEALG
+591 IEEDITKAEEQS

-611 TASENGDGNAIT
+611 SASESGDGAAIT
-623 AIAKDMDDNKKSVDS
+623 AIAKDMDDVKKKIDE
-638 LYEDWEKTSAEL
+638 LYTQYEVKSAEL
-650 ESAKDR
+650 DAAKDK

>member
-1 MQKGA
+1 M
-6 IFFVKFGI
+6 
-14 YALFCYF
+14 
-21 WAVIQIQNVTKSFGM
+21 IQIQNVSKSFGV
-36 QVLLDGASLLIGD
+36 QVLLDGASLLVGD

-70 LGQECLDGGNI
+70 LGQECLDGGSI

-132 FDEESMHKSPML
+132 FDEESMHKSPSL

-151 RLNLAKVLAAEP
+151 RLNLAKVLASEP

-187 RSWKGEVL
+187 RNWKGEVL

-212 GIFRH
+212 GIHRH

-299 AGFPGKRMLQIKG
+299 APFPGKRMLQIKG
-312 LTFAYPNGPELITDL
+312 LSFAYPNKDADGNVQGMGPELITDL

-364 ISYNPNLQINYFGQ
+364 ISHNPNLQINYFGQ

-395 SAIEEVSQKSRARG
+395 SAIAEVSQKSRARG

-435 VLLGKILASAC
+435 VLLGKILASSC

-474 GTALVVT
+474 GTAMVVT

-488 AFANRLVVFDGGTCR
+488 AFATRLVVFDGGKCR

-522 KPGGANSANIKVS
+522 KPGGSESANIKVS
-535 NIDVKTDSSP
+535 NIDVQADRGATRAESGT
-545 IPSAA
+545 PSV
-550 NATGIAEAGGV
+550 TEV
-561 PRAGMDR
+561 PRTKEDR

-591 IEEDIAKAEALG
+591 LEEDIAKAEAQG

-611 TASENGDGNAIT
+611 TASESGDGNAIT
-623 AIAKDMDDNKKSVDS
+623 AIAKDMDDNKKKIDE
-638 LYEDWEKTSAEL
+638 LYEAWERTSAEL
-650 ESAKDR
+650 EAAKDK

>member
-1 MQKGA
+1 M
-6 IFFVKFGI
+6 
-14 YALFCYF
+14 
-21 WAVIQIQNVTKSFGM
+21 IQIQNVSKSFGV
-36 QVLLDGASLLIGD
+36 QVLLDGASLLVGD

-70 LGQECLDGGNI
+70 LGQECLDGGSI

-151 RLNLAKVLAAEP
+151 RLNLAKVLASEP

-217 KIRKVKGTV
+217 KIRKVKGSV
-226 EKLRETIAEEEEVA
+226 EKLRETVAEEEEVA

-291 NLDFSFTE
+291 NLEFSFTE
-299 AGFPGKRMLQIKG
+299 ADFPGKRMLQIKG
-312 LTFAYPNGPELITDL
+312 LSFAYPNKDEDGNVQGMGPELITDL

-364 ISYNPNLQINYFGQ
+364 ISHNPNLQINYFGQ

-409 LAGLMMFSGDAALK
+409 LAGLMMFSGDNALK

-435 VLLGKILASAC
+435 VLLGKILASPC

-488 AFANRLVVFDGGTCR
+488 AFATRLVVFDGGKCR

-535 NIDVKTDSSP
+535 NIDVEGDSENAAP
-545 IPSAA
+545 AGNA
-550 NATGIAEAGGV
+550 NAA
-561 PRAGMDR
+561 PRAKEDR

-591 IEEDIAKAEALG
+591 LEEDIAKAEALG

-611 TASENGDGNAIT
+611 TASESGDGNAIT
-623 AIAKDMDDNKKSVDS
+623 AIAKEMDDNKKPLCGMGTDKRRTRSREGQIPY
-638 LYEDWEKTSAEL
+638 L
-650 ESAKDR
+650 DR
-656 YPI
+656 SFSQPPQFK